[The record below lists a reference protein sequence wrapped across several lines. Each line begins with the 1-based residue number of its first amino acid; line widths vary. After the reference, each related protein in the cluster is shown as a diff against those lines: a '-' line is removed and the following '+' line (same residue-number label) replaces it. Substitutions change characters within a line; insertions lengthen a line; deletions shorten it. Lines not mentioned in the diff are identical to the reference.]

1 MTLFFYRVENMK
13 LKIYNNNSNNNVL
26 NKKITPVSE
35 LDFNMKSDNSIL
47 QPILILKNYTSGN
60 YCYID
65 ELKRY
70 YFINDVRLLTGG
82 LYELHLDVDVLMTYK
97 NAIINAEWYSV
108 NGVNVTISNEID
120 YNSLVDYEQFLLT
133 IGG

>member
-35 LDFNMKSDNSIL
+35 LDFNLKSDNSIM
-47 QPILILKNYTSGN
+47 QPILVLKNYVKGN

-82 LYELHLDVDVLMTYK
+82 LYELHLEVDVLMTYK
-97 NAIINAEWYSV
+97 NEIINAEWYSV
-108 NGVNVTISNEID
+108 NGVNVTIPNEID